1 MLQKAKTWDFASR
14 FIWRQNRLKKGTPG
28 YKRGMTELG
37 VWTRERLVDLG
48 PTFVKL
54 GQLASTRRDLYEPE
68 FIDELQYLQDQVPPI
83 SGDDVLSIIENDIPM
98 ELFNSFEIEPFKSA
112 SLGQVHLATLTTGVD
127 VVVKIQR
134 PGIDTIVDSDIKNI
148 IEILTVFDALGID
161 TGPSAK
167 ELFIEAT
174 SYLYKEMDYISEAE
188 NAIRFYNN
196 FLTVPWVR
204 IPRVYTKILSKNVL
218 VMERVDA
225 TKITDVTENKVQ
237 ASKALVSSFLTQ
249 IMAHGLFHGDPHPG
263 NVGVND
269 MGQLV
274 YYDFG
279 LVVELD
285 LTLKDRLVSLV
296 PMILQKD
303 SRGIVDTL
311 IDMKVITPTADK
323 SDIVTFINVSL
334 EFLEEMSGKEFNAKL
349 AQDELSKNLAEEKPF
364 QIPSDFIFLGKSF
377 TTIDGICQQLD
388 PNFNFI
394 DYIQPMVE
402 DDVRSSINLGDITRT
417 SIEMPSR
424 IKSINESVLEIEK
437 SRNKMRRSIE
447 RSRNEMKTVQ
457 YSILCAI
464 LADKF
469 VDNPLVFGGLV
480 FASMFFLINSQ
491 SIRR

>member
-1 MLQKAKTWDFASR
+1 MLQKVKTWDFASR
-14 FIWRQNRLKKGTPG
+14 FIVKQRRLKKGSPG

-37 VWTRERLVDLG
+37 VWTRDRLVDLG
-48 PTFVKL
+48 PTFIKL
-54 GQLASTRRDLYEPE
+54 GQLASTRRDLYSSE

-83 SGDDVLSIIENDIPM
+83 PDDEVLRIIDSDIPM
-98 ELFNSFEIEPFKSA
+98 ELFKSFDTTPFKSA
-112 SLGQVHLATLTTGVD
+112 SLGQVHMATLDSGVD

-134 PGIDTIVDSDIKNI
+134 PGIDSIVDSDIKNI
-148 IEILTVFDALGID
+148 IEILTVFDAIGID

-174 SYLYKEMDYISEAE
+174 AYLYKEMDYVSEAE

-196 FLTVPWVR
+196 FLTTPWVC
-204 IPRVYTKILSKNVL
+204 IPRVYTKILSKNIM
-218 VMERVDA
+218 VMERIDA
-225 TKITDVTENKVQ
+225 VKITDVTTNSIQV
-237 ASKALVSSFLTQ
+237 SKALVSSFLTQ
-249 IMAHGLFHGDPHPG
+249 IMVHGLFHGDPHPG
-263 NVGVND
+263 NVGVTPG
-269 MGQLV
+269 GQLV

-285 LTLKDRLVSLV
+285 VSLKERLVSLV
-296 PMILQKD
+296 PMIIQRD
-303 SRGIVDTL
+303 TRGIVDTL

-323 SDIVTFINVSL
+323 SDIILFIDASL
-334 EFLEEMSGKEFNAKL
+334 DFLKEMSGKEFNAKL

-377 TTIDGICQQLD
+377 TTINGICQQLD
-388 PNFNFI
+388 PDFNFM

-402 DDVRSSINLGDITRT
+402 QDVRSSINLGDITRT
-417 SIEMPSR
+417 SMEMPSR
-424 IKSINESVLEIEK
+424 IKSINETVLDIEK

-447 RSRNEMKTVQ
+447 KSRNEMKTVQ

-469 VDNPLVFGGLV
+469 VDVPLVFGGMLA
-480 FASMFFLINSQ
+480 ASMFFLITSQ
-491 SIRR
+491 STRR